1 MCMMTKELILDR
13 IRGTIRELFMDDS
26 IEVTR
31 DTVSA
36 DVEGWDSFEHINLL
50 VSIEYEFNI
59 RFDMAA
65 VSSAANVG
73 DLVDLVYAELTR

>member
-1 MCMMTKELILDR
+1 MTKELILDR

-73 DLVDLVYAELTR
+73 ELVDLVYAELTK

>member
-1 MCMMTKELILDR
+1 MTKELILDR

-50 VSIEYEFNI
+50 VSVEYEFNI

-65 VSSAANVG
+65 VSAAANVG
-73 DLVDLVYAELTR
+73 DLVDLVYAELTK

>member
-1 MCMMTKELILDR
+1 MTKELILDR
-13 IRGTIRELFMDDS
+13 IRGAIRELFMDDS

-65 VSSAANVG
+65 VSSVANVG
-73 DLVDLVYAELTR
+73 DLVDLVYVELTK

>member
-1 MCMMTKELILDR
+1 MTKELILDR
-13 IRGTIRELFMDDS
+13 IRGAIRELFMDDS

-65 VSSAANVG
+65 VSSVANVG
-73 DLVDLVYAELTR
+73 DLVDLVYAELTK

>member
-1 MCMMTKELILDR
+1 MTKELILDR
-13 IRGTIRELFMDDS
+13 IRRVIQELFMDDS

-36 DVEGWDSFEHINLL
+36 DVKGWDSFEHINLL

-65 VSSAANVG
+65 VSSVANVG
-73 DLVDLVYAELTR
+73 DLVDLVYTELTK

>member
-1 MCMMTKELILDR
+1 MTKELILDR

>member
-1 MCMMTKELILDR
+1 MTKELILDR
-13 IRGTIRELFMDDS
+13 IRGAIQELFMDDS

-59 RFDMAA
+59 RFDMEA
-65 VSSAANVG
+65 VSSVANVG
-73 DLVDLVYAELTR
+73 DLVDLVYAELTK

>member
-1 MCMMTKELILDR
+1 MTKELILDR
-13 IRGTIRELFMDDS
+13 IRGTIQELFMDDS

-73 DLVDLVYAELTR
+73 DLVDLVYAELTK